1 MENYE
6 KHVDEVLERHGVD
19 PKQPMVLKALGK
31 EATDIYER
39 FYQDIRNNRKASD
52 GMTATECQM
61 KAMDFTCKH
70 LSIIKKDEWRDD
82 YKKNG
87 YVEIYSPLFKES
99 FYLCRD
105 KQTFK
110 KLNRGDLVVFMESEL
125 PKLRGLEDED
135 LVWLYEGKK
144 FKGVLV

>member
-6 KHVDEVLERHGVD
+6 KHVDEVLERHGVE
-19 PKQPMVLKALGK
+19 PPQPMILKALGEDAISLYEDFYKDIKSVRK
-31 EATDIYER
+31 EMST
-39 FYQDIRNNRKASD
+39 
-52 GMTATECQM
+52 TECQM

-70 LSIIKKDEWRDD
+70 LAIIKMDEWRDS
-82 YKKNG
+82 YKENG
-87 YVEIYSPLFKES
+87 YIELYSPLFKES

-105 KQTFK
+105 RQTFK

-135 LVWLYEGKK
+135 IAWLYEGKK
-144 FKGVLV
+144 FKGVIV

>member
-6 KHVDEVLERHGVD
+6 KHVDEVLERHGIE
-19 PKQPMVLKALGK
+19 PKQPMILKALGK
-31 EATDIYER
+31 EATDIYED
-39 FYQDIRNNRKASD
+39 FYKDIKNTRNE
-52 GMTATECQM
+52 MTTTECQM

-82 YKKNG
+82 YKRNG
-87 YVEIYSPLFKES
+87 YVEIYSPLFNES

-110 KLNRGDLVVFMESEL
+110 KLNKGDLVVFMESEL

-135 LVWLYEGKK
+135 LVWIYEGKK
-144 FKGVLV
+144 FKGVIV